1 MYTNNSLPTGRSD
14 FHQDYCRNNCR
25 WWNLCNTIHPLH
37 HYAHHH
43 TVSCRVLVSWK
54 VYVEYKAVWGHT
66 RRHCSVRTLCV
77 YLCKNKSVVLTTQ
90 WSPWLHKS
98 RRDMQWL
105 LKTNCLRQPESQ
117 LLSSSYNHNTLTTPR
132 TMTCEGVIT
141 NALQSCSNYKELPCS
156 LMQSGDFLTDVL
168 RVVSCCGCKV
178 NRQLPLELPYA
189 T

>member
-54 VYVEYKAVWGHT
+54 VYVEYKAVWGCT

-98 RRDMQWL
+98 QRDMQWS

-117 LLSSSYNHNTLTTPR
+117 LLSSSYNHNTLTTLSKFVRESPACILR
-132 TMTCEGVIT
+132 ACMKFFLLQLWSASVI
-141 NALQSCSNYKELPCS
+141 LHWRLS
-156 LMQSGDFLTDVL
+156 
-168 RVVSCCGCKV
+168 
-178 NRQLPLELPYA
+178 
-189 T
+189 